1 MKNKVNGKGSS
12 PANIKNER
20 IESKWYLLDNMIDPI
35 KKLEKILKNR
45 LHLYSTIFPLPYTF
59 PPLNLGIYKYYTVLY
74 PLKISII

>member
-35 KKLEKILKNR
+35 KKLEKNTK
-45 LHLYSTIFPLPYTF
+45 
-59 PPLNLGIYKYYTVLY
+59 K
-74 PLKISII
+74 